1 MTLLADR
8 GRAAPSARPFL
19 DLSRLIHP
27 MDVVTFQRDHWEKQ
41 YVVLQRNQPDYFA
54 DLLTLDGV
62 DQALSA
68 SGVLLDH
75 LRVVLNGKETPVSEL
90 SAEGRN
96 GGTNSPEVLLE
107 HYRNGSTIVLNS
119 LNQRWEPLRRFS
131 WGLGADM
138 SSRIQMNVYLTPAGA
153 QGFVP
158 HYDMHDVFVIQV
170 HGTKHW
176 RLSRPPRE
184 LPLQH
189 QPYDKSQPPP
199 EVDDEFDLQVGDT
212 LYMPRGTVHSA
223 TSNETAS
230 VHVTIGIHPVL
241 YSQAIEGAI
250 KRLTE
255 QDIRFRRGFPIG
267 FVNDEDRQRQ
277 ATETLTELLD
287 ALRSSLSPD
296 EIVADSVRTATS
308 INAPTLRHHLTDLE
322 RLDQVDVNTH
332 VWRRPGLRWQL
343 TATDDVVDLHFHNKT
358 MHLPAFVADELRYV
372 AGTNG
377 EGFTGAAIPGDLDE
391 PSRVVLLQSLLR
403 EGFLTLG

>member
-1 MTLLADR
+1 M
-8 GRAAPSARPFL
+8 G
-19 DLSRLIHP
+19 
-27 MDVVTFQRDHWEKQ
+27 TFQRDYWEKQ
-41 YVVLQRNQPDYFA
+41 YLIVHRSEPDYFS

-62 DQALSA
+62 DQALNS

-75 LRVVLNGKETPVSEL
+75 LRVVLNGKETPVSDL
-90 SAEGRN
+90 SADGRN

-131 WGLGADM
+131 WGLGAEM

-184 LPLQH
+184 LPLQN

-199 EVDDEFDLQVGDT
+199 EVDEEFDLSPGDT

-241 YSQAIEGAI
+241 YSQAIESAV

-255 QDIRFRRGFPIG
+255 NDVRFRRGFPIG
-267 FVNDEDRQRQ
+267 FANDEGRQRE
-277 ATETLTELLD
+277 AAETVTALLD
-287 ALRSSLSPD
+287 VLRSALSPAD
-296 EIVADSVRTATS
+296 MVAESVTAAAS

-322 RLDQVDVNTH
+322 HLDRLDIDTRL
-332 VWRRPGLRWQL
+332 RRRQDLRWHM
-343 TATDDVVDLHFHNKT
+343 TVTDDLVNLHFHNKT
-358 MHLPAFVADELRYV
+358 VHLPAFVADEVRYV
-372 AGTNG
+372 AATDG
-377 EGFTGAAIPGDLDE
+377 EGFTGTAIPGDLDE
-391 PSRVVLLQSLLR
+391 PGRVVLLRSLLR